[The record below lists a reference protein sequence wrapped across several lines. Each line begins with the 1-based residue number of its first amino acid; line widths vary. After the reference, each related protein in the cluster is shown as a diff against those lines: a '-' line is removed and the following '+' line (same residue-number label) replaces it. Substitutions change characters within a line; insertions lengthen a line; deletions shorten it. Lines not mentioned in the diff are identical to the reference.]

1 MSFKLTIWAMLFI
14 IVVVLALSYFMK
26 TSVSQE
32 GFGSYKHDAHNN
44 SKTKI
49 LVYSSTKE
57 LVKLFDCLYYD
68 ESNGN
73 IIEVVSPEYIND
85 TETPTGVFTG
95 INVIKRSDGS
105 SKQYIITP
113 NKDESGQTTYNA
125 SSKEGTNVT
134 INDSSATFNETASI
148 SFKYETKMTVPQY
161 AVFVHANNKETL
173 IHILDKTNNLFKIS
187 YVFEKDGAPEFNQY
201 TNTPYSPGTP
211 THKDNNKAP
220 VPGRYIKVSDN
231 VIYDNINENVLVS
244 TDTTNL
250 LAISSDGSVVE
261 TPTNEY
267 ISSENDKTREN
278 WIKSTTAGNTILY
291 YPSPNEKGVFIGVI
305 ETQPASSNTT
315 ATEYVVDT
323 TKRFIH
329 TSTATPPVITTG
341 YYINAND
348 GILYDKNDAKVTT
361 DLQGA
366 TIAGYKFDPQ
376 SKNLKTIITNNAG
389 SESFGAVASEYSLD
403 TTTYFKKLDGTTGLK
418 DDGNQNI
425 VDSAGTTVVTGYSI
439 HSDGTTVMES
449 GTSVPEELVFKSVYV
464 AYPTETNV
472 VSDNNTVTETET
484 TTTQTGALSELE
496 NAFAVL
502 ERGKALYGHLF
513 GLDASAGAGGV
524 YGEDY
529 FLKTEVVP
537 PVCPTCPSC
546 ANGCSGVCNDCGGNG
561 GSGTKG
567 SDGKSITGNNKNGIE
582 KTVDSAGNGIE
593 KTVDS
598 AGNAIEKTVDS
609 AGNVIEKTVDSAGNV
624 IEKTLDSAGNVIS
637 EVGAGT
643 KQVAGDVY
651 GAIGTAGTG
660 AKQVAGDVYGA
671 IGTAGTG
678 AKQVAGDIYGATTGV
693 AGDIYGATTG
703 VAGDIYGAAT
713 GVIGDLYS
721 GVTNLSGATQLPAR
735 QQVGNTYSVP
745 VQGQPQM
752 NMTGTSQMP
761 SYQNSVTNYDYYGAL
776 PSKSSNYVA
785 RTADFSSFSK

>member
-32 GFGSYKHDAHNN
+32 GFGSYKHDASNN

-49 LVYSSTKE
+49 LVYSSTQE
-57 LVKLFDCLYYD
+57 LLKLFDCLYYD

-73 IIEVVSPEYIND
+73 IIEVVSPEFID
-85 TETPTGVFTG
+85 DSQTPTGAFTG
-95 INVIKRSDGS
+95 INVIKRSDGIVKS
-105 SKQYIITP
+105 YDIKPVTDEANQIT
-113 NKDESGQTTYNA
+113 YVA
-125 SSKEGTNVT
+125 SQNGTDIT

-220 VPGRYIKVSDN
+220 VPGWYIKVSDN

-261 TPTNEY
+261 TPTNMY
-267 ISSENDKTREN
+267 SSSENDKTREN
-278 WIKSTTAGNTILY
+278 WIKSTSAGNTILY

-305 ETQPASSNTT
+305 ETQPASSNTKDSG
-315 ATEYVVDT
+315 YVVDD

-329 TSTATPPVITTG
+329 TSTATPSVITTG
-341 YYINAND
+341 YYIDAND
-348 GILYDKNDAKVTT
+348 DFLYDKNGKVTT
-361 DLQGA
+361 HSQNAIID
-366 TIAGYKFDPQ
+366 GYKIDTQ
-376 SKNLKTIITNNAG
+376 DNKLKSVITNNDDTQSFVDDAG
-389 SESFGAVASEYSLD
+389 DYSVD
-403 TTTYFKKLDGTTGLK
+403 PTKYFKSSDGTITDLRG
-418 DDGNQNI
+418 DVNQNI
-425 VDSAGTTVVTGYSI
+425 VDSAGNTVVTGYSI
-439 HSDGTTVMES
+439 HSDGTTVMEP

-472 VSDNNTVTETET
+472 VSDNTTVTETET

-561 GSGTKG
+561 GCGTKTT
-567 SDGKSITGNNKNGIE
+567 DGASLANGN
-582 KTVDSAGNGIE
+582 
-593 KTVDS
+593 
-598 AGNAIEKTVDS
+598 
-609 AGNVIEKTVDSAGNV
+609 
-624 IEKTLDSAGNVIS
+624 GNVIS
-637 EVGAGT
+637 QTVDSTGNAISSTIDATGNVIGGTLDATGNVIGGTLDAAGNVVSQVGSGT
-643 KQVAGDVY
+643 AQVASDV
-651 GAIGTAGTG
+651 
-660 AKQVAGDVYGA
+660 
-671 IGTAGTG
+671 
-678 AKQVAGDIYGATTGV
+678 YGATTGV
-693 AGDIYGATTG
+693 ASDVYGATTG
-703 VAGDIYGAAT
+703 VARDIYGATT

-721 GVTNLSGATQLPAR
+721 GVTNLSGATQLPAT
-735 QQVGNTYSVP
+735 QQVGNTYSAP
-745 VQGQPQM
+745 IQGLPQM

-776 PSKSSNYVA
+776 PSNSSNYVA

>member
-1 MSFKLTIWAMLFI
+1 MLFI

-32 GFGSYKHDAHNN
+32 GFGSYNYTAKNN
-44 SKTKI
+44 TKTKI
-49 LVYSSTKE
+49 AIYSTEKE
-57 LVKLFDCLYYD
+57 LIKLYDCLYFD

-73 IIEVVSPEYIND
+73 IIEIISKKYENKETND
-85 TETPTGVFTG
+85 DITG
-95 INVIKRSDGS
+95 INIIQRS
-105 SKQYIITP
+105 
-113 NKDESGQTTYNA
+113 SGTISEYMVNTDAKNNMVVTDRNEQPA
-125 SSKEGTNVT
+125 T
-134 INDSSATFNETASI
+134 INESNNLFKSVVNN
-148 SFKYETKMTVPQY
+148 SFIYDTTMNVPQY
-161 AVFVHANNKETL
+161 SVIVHANNDETL
-173 IHILDKTNNLFKIS
+173 IHIMDNSTHIFVNSYLFSKDADNKSYTYSNDKFNVAIIGSKTSNILTGDNYSKITNNVVYDKTN
-187 YVFEKDGAPEFNQY
+187 G
-201 TNTPYSPGTP
+201 
-211 THKDNNKAP
+211 
-220 VPGRYIKVSDN
+220 N
-231 VIYDNINENVLVS
+231 VIVTENTKNITIIS
-244 TDTTNL
+244 TDGNISNK
-250 LAISSDGSVVE
+250 LASDYV
-261 TPTNEY
+261 
-267 ISSENDKTREN
+267 SENTDSEITEWVAN
-278 WIKSTTAGNTILY
+278 TTIGNTIIH
-291 YPSPNEKGVFIGVI
+291 YPSKNGVYISVL
-305 ETQPASSNTT
+305 ELQKESVSQ
-315 ATEYVVDT
+315 ATVDEPT
-323 TKRFIH
+323 
-329 TSTATPPVITTG
+329 
-341 YYINAND
+341 
-348 GILYDKNDAKVTT
+348 DAAADEPT
-361 DLQGA
+361 DAAADEPTDAAADEPTDAAADEPTDAAADEPTDAFTLISGSDS
-366 TIAGYKFDPQ
+366 YKMV
-376 SKNLKTIITNNAG
+376 S
-389 SESFGAVASEYSLD
+389 
-403 TTTYFKKLDGTTGLK
+403 
-418 DDGNQNI
+418 
-425 VDSAGTTVVTGYSI
+425 
-439 HSDGTTVMES
+439 
-449 GTSVPEELVFKSVYV
+449 TSVYIEY
-464 AYPTETNV
+464 TETPMIDLDDD
-472 VSDNNTVTETET
+472 VSDEKISDNT
-484 TTTQTGALSELE
+484 GLSELE
-496 NAFAVL
+496 KAFEVM
-502 ERGKALYGHLF
+502 ERGKELYGHLF
-513 GLDASAGAGGV
+513 GLDKNSKSGGE

-546 ANGCSGVCNDCGGNG
+546 ANGCGGVCNDCGGNG

-582 KTVDSAGNGIE
+582 KTVDSAGNAIE

>member
-1 MSFKLTIWAMLFI
+1 MKMSFKLTIWAMLFI

-32 GFGSYKHDAHNN
+32 GFGSYKRDMNNN
-44 SKTKI
+44 SKTII
-49 LVYSSTKE
+49 LVYSKTKE

-73 IIEVVSPEYIND
+73 IIEVVSPEFEND
-85 TETPTGVFTG
+85 SQTPTGDFTG
-95 INVIKRSDGS
+95 INVIKRSDGTVKS
-105 SKQYIITP
+105 YDISKGIDNNNQNVYT
-113 NKDESGQTTYNA
+113 A
-125 SSKEGTNVT
+125 SQNNTNT
-134 INDSSATFNETASI
+134 AINDSSATFNETASK
-148 SFKYETKMTVPQY
+148 SFLYETVMNVPKY
-161 AVFVHANNKETL
+161 AVFVHADKKETL
-173 IHILDKTNNLFKIS
+173 IHILDKKSGLFKIS
-187 YVFEKDGAPEFNQY
+187 YIFEKDGAPEFNQY
-201 TNTPYSPGTP
+201 TNTPYSSGTP
-211 THKDNNKAP
+211 THKVNNKAP
-220 VPGRYIKVSDN
+220 VPGWYIKVSDN

-244 TDTTNL
+244 TDATNL
-250 LAISSDGSVVE
+250 LAISSDGSSVE
-261 TPTNEY
+261 TPTNMY
-267 ISSENDKTREN
+267 SSSENDKTREN
-278 WIKSTTAGNTILY
+278 WIKSTSAGNTILY

-305 ETQPASSNTT
+305 ETQPPSSNTIT
-315 ATEYVVDT
+315 TDYIVDN

-329 TSTATPPVITTG
+329 TSTATPPVITSG

-348 GILYDKNDAKVTT
+348 GFLYDSQENKIT
-361 DLQGA
+361 DSQGNTITDSQGNIITDSQGNTITDSQGN
-366 TIAGYKFDPQ
+366 TIAD
-376 SKNLKTIITNNAG
+376 
-389 SESFGAVASEYSLD
+389 YSVD
-403 TTTYFKKLDGTTGLK
+403 TTKYFKTSDGTTGFK

-425 VDSAGTTVVTGYSI
+425 VDNSDKSIVVQNYSI
-439 HSDGTTVMES
+439 HTDGVTVMEP

-472 VSDNNTVTETET
+472 VSDNNTETET

-561 GSGTKG
+561 GCGTKTT
-567 SDGKSITGNNKNGIE
+567 DGASLAN
-582 KTVDSAGNGIE
+582 GNG
-593 KTVDS
+593 
-598 AGNAIEKTVDS
+598 N
-609 AGNVIEKTVDSAGNV
+609 
-624 IEKTLDSAGNVIS
+624 GNVIS
-637 EVGAGT
+637 QTVDSTGNAISSTIDATGNVIGRTLDATGNVIGGTLDATGNVIGGTLDATGNVVSQVGSGT
-643 KQVAGDVY
+643 AQVASDV
-651 GAIGTAGTG
+651 
-660 AKQVAGDVYGA
+660 
-671 IGTAGTG
+671 
-678 AKQVAGDIYGATTGV
+678 YGATTGV
-693 AGDIYGATTG
+693 AGDVYGATTG
-703 VAGDIYGAAT
+703 VARDIYGATT

-721 GVTNLSGATQLPAR
+721 GVTNLSGATQLPAT

>member
-32 GFGSYKHDAHNN
+32 GFGSYKRDAQNN

-73 IIEVVSPEYIND
+73 IIEVVSPEYKND
-85 TETPTGVFTG
+85 DETPTGVFTG
-95 INVIKRSDGS
+95 IHVIKRSDGTVKS
-105 SKQYIITP
+105 YDIAYDI
-113 NKDESGQTTYNA
+113 DGTYNA
-125 SSKEGTNVT
+125 SQNGTNVT
-134 INDSSATFNETASI
+134 INDSNATFNETASNH
-148 SFKYETKMTVPQY
+148 FKYETKMTVPQY

-173 IHILDKTNNLFKIS
+173 IHILDKTNNLFEIS

-211 THKDNNKAP
+211 TYKDNNKEP
-220 VPGRYIKVSDN
+220 VDRWYIKVSDN

-244 TDTTNL
+244 FDANNL
-250 LAISSDGSVVE
+250 LVISSDGSSDE
-261 TPTNEY
+261 TPTNMY
-267 ISSENDKTREN
+267 SSSENDKTREN
-278 WIKSTTAGNTILY
+278 WINPTNAGNTILY

-315 ATEYVVDT
+315 TTTYVVDDT
-323 TKRFIH
+323 LRFTH
-329 TSTATPPVITTG
+329 KDAQQTITTG
-341 YYINAND
+341 YYIKAGD
-348 GILYDKNDAKVTT
+348 GFLYDNSGKVTT
-361 DLQGA
+361 DINGD
-366 TIAGYKFDPQ
+366 TIVGYQFDSQ
-376 SKNLKTIITNNAG
+376 AEKLKTIITMNG
-389 SESFGAVASEYSLD
+389 TESFGAPAHEYTVD
-403 TTTYFKKLDGTTGLK
+403 PTTYFINTSDSKTGFK
-418 DDGNQNI
+418 DDGKQNI
-425 VDSAGTTVVTGYSI
+425 VDSDENIVVTGYSI
-439 HSDGTTVMES
+439 HSDGKTVMKS
-449 GTSVPEELVFKSVYV
+449 GTSVPEQLVFKSVYV

-561 GSGTKG
+561 GCGTKTT
-567 SDGKSITGNNKNGIE
+567 DGASLAN
-582 KTVDSAGNGIE
+582 GNGN
-593 KTVDS
+593 
-598 AGNAIEKTVDS
+598 GN
-609 AGNVIEKTVDSAGNV
+609 
-624 IEKTLDSAGNVIS
+624 GNVIS
-637 EVGAGT
+637 QTVDSTGNAISSTIDATGNVIGGTLDATGNVIGGTLDATGNVIGGTLDATGNVVSQVGSGT
-643 KQVAGDVY
+643 AQVASDV
-651 GAIGTAGTG
+651 
-660 AKQVAGDVYGA
+660 
-671 IGTAGTG
+671 
-678 AKQVAGDIYGATTGV
+678 YGATTGV
-693 AGDIYGATTG
+693 AGDVYGATTG
-703 VAGDIYGAAT
+703 IARDIYGATT

-721 GVTNLSGATQLPAR
+721 GVTNLSGATQLPAT
-735 QQVGNTYSVP
+735 QQVGNTYSAP

-776 PSKSSNYVA
+776 PSNSSNYVA

>member
-1 MSFKLTIWAMLFI
+1 MKMSFKLTIWAMLFI

-26 TSVSQE
+26 TNVSQE
-32 GFGSYKHDAHNN
+32 GFGSYKHDANNN

-73 IIEVVSPEYIND
+73 IIEVVSPKFIDNS
-85 TETPTGVFTG
+85 ETPTGAFTG

-105 SKQYIITP
+105 VKSYDIKSVTDDANQIT
-113 NKDESGQTTYNA
+113 YVA
-125 SSKEGTNVT
+125 SQNSTDTT
-134 INDSSATFNETASI
+134 INDSSATFNETASNH
-148 SFKYETKMTVPQY
+148 FKYETTMTVPQY
-161 AVFVHANNKETL
+161 AVFVHADKKETL
-173 IHILDKTNNLFKIS
+173 IHILDKTHNLFKIS

-211 THKDNNKAP
+211 TYNVNNQDP
-220 VPGRYIKVSDN
+220 VPGWYIKVSDN

-244 TDTTNL
+244 TDATNL
-250 LAISSDGSVVE
+250 LAISSDGSSVE
-261 TPTNEY
+261 TPTNMY
-267 ISSENDKTREN
+267 SSSENDKTREN
-278 WIKSTTAGNTILY
+278 WIKSTSAGNTILY

-305 ETQPASSNTT
+305 ETQQASSNTIT
-315 ATEYVVDT
+315 TDYIVDD

-329 TSTATPPVITTG
+329 TDAQQAITTG
-341 YYINAND
+341 YYINAVD
-348 GILYDKNDAKVTT
+348 GFLYDNNGKVTT
-361 DLQGA
+361 DSQG
-366 TIAGYKFDPQ
+366 TNIAGYKVDPQ
-376 SKNLKTIITNNAG
+376 DKKLKTITNSNDG
-389 SESFGAVASEYSLD
+389 SHSFGADASDYSVD
-403 TTTYFKKLDGTTGLK
+403 TTKYFKTSDGSRTGLK

-425 VDSAGTTVVTGYSI
+425 VDNSDGSNVVQDYSI
-439 HSDGTTVMES
+439 HADGKTVMEP

-561 GSGTKG
+561 GCGTKTT
-567 SDGKSITGNNKNGIE
+567 DGASLAN
-582 KTVDSAGNGIE
+582 GNG
-593 KTVDS
+593 
-598 AGNAIEKTVDS
+598 N
-609 AGNVIEKTVDSAGNV
+609 
-624 IEKTLDSAGNVIS
+624 GNVIS
-637 EVGAGT
+637 QTVDSTGNAISSTIDATGNVIGRTLDATGNVIGGTLDATGNVIGGTLDATGNVVSQVGSGT
-643 KQVAGDVY
+643 AQVASDV
-651 GAIGTAGTG
+651 
-660 AKQVAGDVYGA
+660 
-671 IGTAGTG
+671 
-678 AKQVAGDIYGATTGV
+678 YGATTGV
-693 AGDIYGATTG
+693 AGDVYGATTG
-703 VAGDIYGAAT
+703 VARDIYGATT

-721 GVTNLSGATQLPAR
+721 GVTNLSGATQLPAT